1 MADRITIT
9 IPEIVGVSM
18 TPNPVSSGGGLS
30 VAVTVKETTRT
41 LTPLPFHS
49 GEAQSGES

>member
-1 MADRITIT
+1 MADQITIT
-9 IPEIVGVSM
+9 IPEIVGVTL
-18 TPNPVSSGGGLS
+18 TPNPVSSKGSLS

-41 LTPLPFHS
+41 LTPFPLHS